1 MKQIGNAMA
10 AAQGLRQGYNV
21 VAVCVVHGE
30 SDHDYRNGPY
40 YAGYLREWQHDY
52 DTDAKSITGQTNDV
66 PMFLCQMSSYTF
78 LNSATS
84 LIPSAQLYATENFM
98 NLFLVGP
105 KYFLSYSDGL
115 HLTAASYRQLGEYYG
130 KALQK
135 VLVSGERW
143 RPLTPD
149 TIAIIGRN
157 IAVKFHVPAPPIVI
171 DTTAVLEKN
180 NYGFEYADDSS
191 SASISGVTIT
201 GPETLVIALDKVPTG
216 PNPRLRYAF
225 TGTPGS
231 WAGANQPGSARGNI
245 RDSDTTPSLYG
256 SSLANWLVHFDYAIP
271 FDAAHPLRIDAIWF
285 GPQRQ
290 ALISFRTVAGAEY
303 LLDGATDLTSP
314 INWCNLYS
322 IHGSELSSTN
332 LDSISATAIYTN
344 TTGLPSCFF
353 RIRAQ

>member
-1 MKQIGNAMA
+1 MEQIGNAMA
-10 AAQGLRQGYNV
+10 AAQRLGQGYNV
-21 VAVCVVHGE
+21 VAVCAVHGE
-30 SDHDYRNGPY
+30 SDHDSRNGPY

-78 LNSATS
+78 GNSATS
-84 LIPSAQLYATENFM
+84 LIPSAQLYATENFT

-105 KYFLSYSDGL
+105 KYFLVYSDGL
-115 HLTAASYRQLGEYYG
+115 HLTAESYRRLGEYYG
-130 KALQK
+130 KVLQK
-135 VLVSGERW
+135 VLVRGERW

-149 TIAIIGRN
+149 TIAISGRN
-157 IAVKFHVPAPPIVI
+157 IAVEFHVPAPPIVI
-171 DTTAVLEKN
+171 DTASVLAKD
-180 NYGFEYADDSS
+180 NYGFEYADDLS

-201 GPETLVIALDKVPTG
+201 GRETLVITLDKVPTG
-216 PNPRLRYAF
+216 PHPRLRYAF

-271 FDAAHPLRIDAIWF
+271 FDAAHPLRIDGIRV
-285 GPQRQ
+285 GPQSQ
-290 ALISFRTVAGAEY
+290 ALISFQTVAGAEY
-303 LLDGATDLTSP
+303 LVDGATDLSPP
-314 INWCNLYS
+314 INWGNLYS
-322 IHGSELSSTN
+322 IHGSQFSSNN
-332 LDSISATAIYTN
+332 LDSISATTFYTN
-344 TTGLPSCFF
+344 TAGSPACFF